1 MARTRKTF
9 DEARSLTLAAPLYAG
24 IFALLDTVL
33 FVRTGSSGAF
43 RIHGMV
49 PAWWN
54 DVFGPT
60 HVNDVECTGS
70 RGLFLREFL
79 HSIDDRLTDFTGSV
93 IHSGPWTEYD
103 DRGVL
108 FHFEAT
114 VLKLESRQALLVRR
128 LGSDFEQFRTTLQ
141 KARDKAL
148 RHEQAVSSFVRAQSR
163 LATQLSRSEEA
174 RDDLVNLLDALG
186 LATVLVD
193 RHGQLSFLS
202 GEAVRMLNTS
212 LNVLGRK
219 WDELLPC
226 AKREREAVRAR
237 LRRPRGGP
245 ALTIALQITPQKW
258 LDLTVYAHPRH
269 KDKRILMFQDSTE
282 MHDLRR
288 LLDDRGRFH
297 DLVGDCPSMME
308 VYRSVRDVA
317 RVDSTVLI
325 EGETGTGK
333 ELIARAIHFSSARK
347 QGPFIAANCAGL
359 TDSLLNSQLF
369 GHKRG
374 SFTGALSDQ
383 PGLFESADGGT
394 VFLDEIGDIPA
405 NVQASLLRVLQ
416 EKEITRVGE
425 AKPKKVNVRVIA
437 ATHHN
442 LSEDV
447 VRGSFRADLL
457 YRIRVARIHLP
468 PLRERRDDIPL
479 LAGAFL
485 GQIRST
491 MGKAVDRIEPDAL
504 KLLLAYSWPGNVRE
518 LKSAIEFAAI
528 GCKGQKIGACDLPP
542 EIRRPPS
549 AGPIDA
555 WVPFGS
561 MDERSRLVRAL
572 TYAGGNRAEA
582 ARLLGVSRAT
592 FYRRLTDLGI
602 GNSSPN

>member
-1 MARTRKTF
+1 MARPRRTSDDTASQALP
-9 DEARSLTLAAPLYAG
+9 DPLYAG

-33 FVRTGSSGAF
+33 FVRTTLSGRF
-43 RIHGMV
+43 RIHGTI

-54 DVFGPT
+54 EVFGPAYLK
-60 HVNDVECTGS
+60 DGESPGS

-79 HSIDDRLTDFTGSV
+79 NTIDDRRSDLARPV

-108 FHFEAT
+108 SHFEAT
-114 VLKLESRQALLVRR
+114 LLTVGSKQALLVRR
-128 LGSDFEQFRTTLQ
+128 LGDDFERFRNTLQ
-141 KARDKAL
+141 KAREQAL
-148 RHEQAVSSFVRAQSR
+148 RHEQAVSSFVRTQSR
-163 LATQLSRSEEA
+163 LTTQLSRSEAA
-174 RDDLVNLLDALG
+174 RDDLADLLEALG
-186 LATVLVD
+186 LATALVD
-193 RHGQLSFLS
+193 RQGQLSFLS
-202 GEAVRMLNTS
+202 GAAIRMLNTS
-212 LNVLGRK
+212 PDILGRK
-219 WDELLPC
+219 WNELLPC
-226 AKREREAVRAR
+226 AKREGEAVRAQ
-237 LRRPRGGP
+237 LRRPQGGS
-245 ALTIALQITPQKW
+245 ALTIALQTIPQKW
-258 LDLTVYAHPRH
+258 LDLAVYAHPRH
-269 KDKRILMFQDSTE
+269 KDKRILLFQDTTE
-282 MHDLRR
+282 VHDLRR
-288 LLDDRGRFH
+288 LLDERGRFH
-297 DLVGDCPSMME
+297 DLVGDCPSMMQI
-308 VYRSVRDVA
+308 YRSVRDVA

-333 ELIARAIHFSSARK
+333 ELIARAIHFSSGRK
-347 QGPFIAANCAGL
+347 HGPFIAANCAGL

-374 SFTGALSDQ
+374 SFTGAWSDQ

-425 AKPKKVNVRVIA
+425 AKPRKVNVRVIA

-485 GQIRST
+485 GQVRST
-491 MGKAVDRIEPDAL
+491 MGKAVDRIEPGAL

-518 LKSAIEFAAI
+518 LKSAVEFAAI
-528 GCKGQKIGACDLPP
+528 GCKGQRIGSEDLPP
-542 EIRRPPS
+542 EIRHPPS
-549 AGPIDA
+549 EGRIDS

-561 MDERSRLVRAL
+561 MDERSRFLRAL
-572 TYAGGNRAEA
+572 THAGGNRAEA

-592 FYRRLTDLGI
+592 FYRRLADLGI